1 MPGAF
6 YPDSNSS
13 TGAAVSQPPLFH
25 PSVSPHADPDSG
37 SSPKRKRVR
46 GGGVQDD
53 IENTVVRPSLFG
65 AHHALAKPRSTKRSY
80 NIAGNLDTGSA
91 ANSGLL
97 LDDSIYSESNYRTAL
112 GEKRPR
118 DESESQPR
126 STGNEPTQLF
136 QLPQE
141 PDSPS
146 RGWGVT
152 AVTALG
158 GVVGKVWEFCKAGAF
173 KGFYAG
179 GGAGFAL
186 NEDGTVAQDAIGP
199 TPIADGFGFS
209 FHPHNYDDY
218 EQRIPGHFPASQND
232 QAVQASPAFRTAPP
246 PPTEESRSST
256 PVATKRRQT
265 EQHDELGRNWVVVDS
280 SASEA
285 RLTGFSSYSS
295 SSRRSSSYRSTPRN
309 RNQSA
314 SVTTGRR
321 IHSPASTP
329 SARSPISSNFNYRYS
344 AFPEPEADEEVLAGI
359 DRPASSASFASPRSP
374 SPKKGL
380 SSAAY
385 LTPSSSAV
393 HMASTASN
401 ASPSQRPR
409 GSGHKRRG
417 SAANTPSHRR
427 NHSTASTASS
437 RGEDLDTHASPRLDA
452 EARHL
457 ATRRQLE
464 DRDADMRMSA
474 FNKRLQ
480 DMIRQGKEALGTTI
494 EIDESGDEGMET
506 EGGVW
511 EDED

>member
-1 MPGAF
+1 MTYHSTFNMPGAF
-6 YPDSNSS
+6 YPDSSN
-13 TGAAVSQPPLFH
+13 TNTAGAAIAQSPLFH
-25 PSVSPHADPDSG
+25 PSVSPHADSH
-37 SSPKRKRVR
+37 SPKRKRVR
-46 GGGVQDD
+46 GGVHDD
-53 IENTVVRPSLFG
+53 AEDTVIRPSLFG
-65 AHHALAKPRSTKRSY
+65 GHTLAKPRTPRRSY
-80 NIAGNLDTGSA
+80 NIAGNLDTNSA
-91 ANSGLL
+91 ANSGL

-118 DESESQPR
+118 DDSESQPR

-179 GGAGFAL
+179 GGAGFAM
-186 NEDGTVAQDAIGP
+186 NEDGSVAQGAIGP
-199 TPIADGFGFS
+199 TPMADGFGFS

-218 EQRIPGHFPASQND
+218 EQRIPGHFPASQHETI
-232 QAVQASPAFRTAPP
+232 VHASPAFCTVPP
-246 PPTEESRSST
+246 MEDSRSST

-265 EQHDELGRNWVVVDS
+265 EQLDELGRNWVVVES

-285 RLTGFSSYSS
+285 RLTGP
-295 SSRRSSSYRSTPRN
+295 SRRSSSYRSTPRN

-329 SARSPISSNFNYRYS
+329 SGRSPISSNFNYYRYA
-344 AFPEPEADEEVLAGI
+344 AFPEPDEDVSAGGG
-359 DRPASSASFASPRSP
+359 RPPSSASFASPRSP

-393 HMASTASN
+393 QMAST

-417 SAANTPSHRR
+417 SANNTPSSHRR

-437 RGEDLDTHASPRLDA
+437 RGGGEDLDTHASPRLDA

-457 ATRRQLE
+457 ASRRQLE

-494 EIDESGDEGMET
+494 EIDESGDAGMDAD
-506 EGGVW
+506 GGVW